1 MLINLS
7 LFFLISQ
14 KKEQRQSHSLRSFSS
29 FAIKTI
35 EDKLCCKSSL
45 INTFKRWLALHFL
58 ATSASPC
65 AGFYLRSSSLGW
77 FLLSRLR
84 SMRSDSR
91 CLRTSVAYSSRPCSA
106 VMISEA
112 TLPRS
117 LMENERCISSV
128 RMKVSRNTL
137 LLMSWPNSF
146 RAFSTFCWPFPDTWA
161 EEDGRLMH
169 ARAKRF
175 PAILWIR
182 NVQ

>member
-1 MLINLS
+1 MLIYLS
-7 LFFLISQ
+7 LFFLIISIS
-14 KKEQRQSHSLRSFSS
+14 KKEQHKSHQLRSLSL
-29 FAIKTI
+29 FAIKRF
-35 EDKLCCKSSL
+35 EDNIYCKSSL
-45 INTFKRWLALHFL
+45 INRLNKLLINVL
-58 ATSASPC
+58 VTSVSWC
-65 AGFYLRSSSLGW
+65 AVFYLRSSSLGW

-161 EEDGRLMH
+161 EEDGRVMH
-169 ARAKRF
+169 VRAKKGF
-175 PAILWIR
+175 
-182 NVQ
+182 QQYFE